1 MKLLIYYTLQ
11 VFFRRDDL
19 NFYFC
24 SFYYE
29 GTMNKGKF
37 VYAQIVEFLPQ
48 RVFDTIVLKYDGNRY
63 VKHFTCWNQLL
74 VMVFGQ
80 LTNRDSLR
88 DLIVAIEAHNRK
100 SYHLGFGKSVTRSN
114 LSKANENRD
123 YRIFEEFAYYLIGV
137 ARQKLENNDFEIK
150 GKVYAFD
157 STTVDLCLSV
167 FWWAKF
173 RKNKGGV
180 KIHTLLDITT
190 QIPVFVHITTASV
203 NDMNAMDVI
212 PYEVGAYYIFDRGY
226 VDYTRLYRITKLE
239 SSFVVRAKKNLKFE
253 VKTNNSVDE
262 ATGVITDQT
271 GFLKGFYTSKD
282 YPERLRRVAFYDR
295 DKNTTLIFLTN
306 NFELT
311 ADQVAML
318 YKNRWQIELF
328 FKWIKQHLK
337 IKSFWGTSQNAV
349 KIQIYSA
356 IIAYCL
362 VAIVGQ
368 DLKINRTTYEILQ
381 ILGIS
386 LLDKTPVNELF
397 TNIDINDVKELNDNQ
412 LTLNLF

>member
-1 MKLLIYYTLQ
+1 LKLLIYYTLQ
-11 VFFRRDDL
+11 DFFRRDDL

-88 DLIVAIEAHNRK
+88 DLIVAIEAHSRK

-157 STTVDLCLSV
+157 STTTS
-167 FWWAKF
+167 
-173 RKNKGGV
+173 
-180 KIHTLLDITT
+180 
-190 QIPVFVHITTASV
+190 
-203 NDMNAMDVI
+203 
-212 PYEVGAYYIFDRGY
+212 PYGKWSI
-226 VDYTRLYRITKLE
+226 
-239 SSFVVRAKKNLKFE
+239 NC
-253 VKTNNSVDE
+253 
-262 ATGVITDQT
+262 
-271 GFLKGFYTSKD
+271 
-282 YPERLRRVAFYDR
+282 VA
-295 DKNTTLIFLTN
+295 
-306 NFELT
+306 
-311 ADQVAML
+311 
-318 YKNRWQIELF
+318 
-328 FKWIKQHLK
+328 
-337 IKSFWGTSQNAV
+337 
-349 KIQIYSA
+349 
-356 IIAYCL
+356 
-362 VAIVGQ
+362 
-368 DLKINRTTYEILQ
+368 
-381 ILGIS
+381 
-386 LLDKTPVNELF
+386 
-397 TNIDINDVKELNDNQ
+397 
-412 LTLNLF
+412 